1 MIKNTYDVIIIGAGS
16 VGLPTSLFLAKERLK
31 VLVLDYY
38 PSVGQGQNK
47 SAIGG
52 VRATHSDP
60 AKIQTCLKSLE
71 IFANWKDEYGDDI
84 DFDRGGYTFPAYD
97 EKTAA
102 GLKKLLETQKRFG
115 LNIDWLEGKDLQHVL
130 PGIYGEGLLGG
141 TYSPGDGHLSPLKVA
156 ASFHHQ
162 ARLRGVE
169 FRCGERVLNV
179 TCPERGVFDVHTD
192 KDVYTSANLINA
204 AGAEARAIGQML
216 GIDLPVYTD
225 CHEAGVT
232 EAVKRFLH
240 PMVVD
245 IRIYPNSKNF
255 YFYQN
260 SEGHFIFCITP
271 DPPILGADRRATS
284 AFLPDSGQRLIRL
297 FPKLQNVKIR
307 RTWRGLYPMT
317 PDGVPI
323 IDKIEEIEGLYV
335 AVGMCGQGLMLGPG
349 VAANLTHLILHRKPL
364 LPQEIFDDFSSY
376 RDYSG
381 HSEALR

>member
-1 MIKNTYDVIIIGAGS
+1 MIKNTYDIIIIGAGS
-16 VGLPTSLFLAKERLK
+16 VGLPTSLFLARENLK
-31 VLVLDYY
+31 VLVLDQY

-47 SAIGG
+47 CAIGG
-52 VRATHSDP
+52 IRATHSDP
-60 AKIQTCLKSLE
+60 AKIQTCLKSLD
-71 IFANWKDEYGDDI
+71 IFSNWIDEYGNEI

-115 LNIDWLEGKDLQHVL
+115 LNIDWLEAADLQHVL
-130 PGIYGEGLLGG
+130 PGICSDGLLGG
-141 TYSPGDGHLSPLKVA
+141 TYSPEDGHLSPLKVA
-156 ASFHHQ
+156 AAFFRQ
-162 ARLRGVE
+162 ARQKGVE
-169 FRCGERVLNV
+169 FRCGEKVVNV
-179 TCPERGVFDVHTD
+179 TRPEKGVFDVRTE
-192 KDVYTSANLINA
+192 KDVYTSARLINA
-204 AGAEARAIGQML
+204 AGSEAQAIGRLL

-232 EAVKRFLH
+232 EAVKRFLR

-245 IRIYPNSKNF
+245 IRKYPSSKNF

-260 SEGHFIFCITP
+260 AEGHIIFCITP
-271 DPPILGADRRATS
+271 DPPILGTDRRSTS
-284 AFLPDSGQRLIRL
+284 AFLPDAGQRLIRL

-317 PDGVPI
+317 TDGIPI
-323 IDKIEEIEGLYV
+323 IGKIEEIEDLYV

-349 VAANLTHLILHRKPL
+349 VAANLTHLILHGKPL
-364 LPQEIFDDFSSY
+364 LPQEIFDEFSFY

-381 HSEALR
+381 FSEALR